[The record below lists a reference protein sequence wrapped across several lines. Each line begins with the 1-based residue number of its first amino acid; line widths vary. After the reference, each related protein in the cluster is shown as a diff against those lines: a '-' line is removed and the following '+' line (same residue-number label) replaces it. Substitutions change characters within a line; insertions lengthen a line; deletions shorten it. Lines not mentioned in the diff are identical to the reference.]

1 MRRES
6 HESHNHYM
14 QKLSLTSVL
23 TPSFAKNN
31 QGVDTPSGK
40 SDFSF
45 AIKDMFS
52 ERSSG
57 GSSQNFSEGRKKTL
71 SKMYSSK
78 KGNSLRMNRQFNKT
92 THIYRFDSHERKSRQ
107 MDPGSLN

>member
-1 MRRES
+1 MRKETHDS
-6 HESHNHYM
+6 NNYL

-23 TPSFAKNN
+23 TPSFAKG
-31 QGVDTPSGK
+31 QADTPSGK

-57 GSSQNFSEGRKKTL
+57 GSS
-71 SKMYSSK
+71 
-78 KGNSLRMNRQFNKT
+78 
-92 THIYRFDSHERKSRQ
+92 
-107 MDPGSLN
+107 

>member
-6 HESHNHYM
+6 HESSHFQ

-31 QGVDTPSGK
+31 HGGLGFPTSDTPSGH

-45 AIKDMFS
+45 AIRDAGFS
-52 ERSSG
+52 ERSS
-57 GSSQNFSEGRKKTL
+57 
-71 SKMYSSK
+71 SSK
-78 KGNSLRMNRQFNKT
+78 DGNPTHFSDDRNKISGNNLSVERTRRLSHKHRGISFN
-92 THIYRFDSHERKSRQ
+92 HSPI
-107 MDPGSLN
+107 